1 MAVSVNELDNLKNR
15 LADVTAKL
23 DPDDLVKQ
31 KEHLEMESAN
41 PNLWQDDTRAKSLLQ
56 ELSRVRSILSDLDAL
71 KSDLDT
77 LVDLVK
83 MQDETGETSLASDI
97 DNLYHNIFRNLGK
110 LETFTYLSSPYD
122 KNEAILSIHAGQGGT
137 EAMDWASMI
146 SRMYGRY
153 FERKSWSAEMV
164 DISPGPEAGIKS
176 VTYLI
181 HAPFAYGYLK
191 NERGTHR
198 LVRLSPFNADN
209 LRQTS
214 FCGVE
219 VMPIVEE
226 ASEIQIRDE
235 DLEFEAS
242 RSSGAGGQNVN
253 KVNTAVRIRH
263 IPTGIVVECQ
273 TQRYQEQNRKIAL
286 QLLKAKL
293 WEIEEKKRQEELAK
307 VKGEHKIAG
316 WGNQIRS
323 YVLHPYKL
331 VKDLRTDY
339 ESTDPDSVLDGDLDA
354 FIESELKYFAPLPTS
369 AKL

>member
-1 MAVSVNELDNLKNR
+1 MAVTLNELTDLKTR
-15 LADVTAKL
+15 LSDVSVKL
-23 DPDDLVKQ
+23 DPDDLKTQKQ
-31 KEHLEMESAN
+31 TLEVESAK
-41 PNLWQDDTRAKSLLQ
+41 PDLWQDDTRAKSVLQ
-56 ELSRVRSILSDLDAL
+56 ELSRVRSILEDLDSL
-71 KSDLDT
+71 NSDLDT

-83 MQDETGETSLASDI
+83 MQEETEETSLSTDI
-97 DNLYHNIFRNLGK
+97 DNLYHSIYKNLGK

-122 KNEAILSIHAGQGGT
+122 KSEAILSVHSGQGGT
-137 EAMDWASMI
+137 EAMDWTSMI
-146 SRMYGRY
+146 SRMYSRY
-153 FERKSWSAEMV
+153 FERKGWSAEMV
-164 DISPGPEAGIKS
+164 DVSPGPEAGLKS

-226 ASEIQIRDE
+226 TNDIQIRDE

-339 ESTDPDSVLDGDLDA
+339 ESTDPDSILDGDLDS
-354 FIESELKYFAPLPTS
+354 FIETELKYFAPLPTS